1 MRERFELGTTVPHDE
16 PCAQLGRPNYHQDS
30 ISECLAFI
38 DMLTRTLG
46 DPPAGAYLKRISCS
60 HDFGTYHDVVVVYNP
75 EIEEAE
81 EYALKVESSIPDRW
95 DEESLEILRSRGY
108 TLRG

>member
-16 PCAQLGRPNYHQDS
+16 PCAQLGGPNYHQDS
-30 ISECLAFI
+30 IFECLAFI

-46 DPPAGAYLKRISCS
+46 DPPPGAYLKRISCS
-60 HDFGTYHDVVVVYNP
+60 HDFGTYHDVAVVYNP

-81 EYALKVESSIPDRW
+81 EYALKVEGSIPDRW